1 MLAIDPAGMV
11 ATALSTATTL
21 VAQPFSILGA
31 AQSTVGAAEGAVNIG
46 STNIHGITDK
56 LTTGATSAVTQASG
70 LAQFIKTQLNNM
82 RMMMINL
89 GNQAR
94 IEIATAARSA
104 RHTMKERAL
113 KAVDDAKAKIKEMRT
128 FRFWLKIIRKLFRV
142 FKYLFVVVMIFKNI
156 GLWAVRFIEVLIYR
170 IFHLKDC
177 FLWYFL
183 ELIGFVL
190 YIPVE
195 FVVWLLCLQGAEKSV
210 WKTVDELDC
219 MFADM
224 TGYHITH
231 YSDSVL
237 QKCYAMQF
245 PPFPMGVLPA
255 EAAGEITEESM
266 VRFLLTWFMP
276 PSPNEIREVMHLVLV
291 AMRESMPIVVETT
304 GAFADEIGE
313 MFKVHKGDEKQ
324 KISDS
329 ASSMVS
335 V

>member
-1 MLAIDPAGMV
+1 MLAVDPVGWA

-21 VAQPFSILGA
+21 VAQPFSLIAGP
-31 AQSTVGAAEGAVNIG
+31 QSTVAAAEGAVNIG
-46 STNIHGITDK
+46 STNVHGVTDK

-94 IEIATAARSA
+94 IEVQTAARNA
-104 RHTMKERAL
+104 RHAMKERAY
-113 KAVDDAKAKIKEMRT
+113 KAIDEAKAKLKEMKT
-128 FRFWLKIIRKLFRV
+128 FRFWLKVIRKLFRL

-156 GLWAVRFIEVLIYR
+156 GLWAVRFIEVVIYR

-183 ELIGFVL
+183 ELVGFIL

-195 FVVWLLCLQGAEKSV
+195 FVVWLLCLQGVEKSM
-210 WKTVDELDC
+210 WSTVDQLDC

-231 YSDSVL
+231 YSDNVL

-291 AMRESMPIVVETT
+291 AMRESMPIAVETA
-304 GAFADEIGE
+304 GVFADEIGD
-313 MFKVHKGDEKQ
+313 MFKVQKGNEKQ
-324 KISDS
+324 QVSDS
-329 ASSMVS
+329 AGSMVS